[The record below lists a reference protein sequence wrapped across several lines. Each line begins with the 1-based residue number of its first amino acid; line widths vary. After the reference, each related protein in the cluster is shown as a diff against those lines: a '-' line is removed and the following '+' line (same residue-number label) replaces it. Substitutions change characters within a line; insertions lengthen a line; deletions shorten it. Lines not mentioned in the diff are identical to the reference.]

1 MELKTKYQY
10 TYFIYPYV
18 IKENKYTKYLLKL
31 LKDENCRLRIFRKEK
46 DLNLYSY
53 FSHRARNYMFSSFN
67 LSKTKLAKL
76 DELPLDTKAA
86 ILAKNPCT
94 IFEYTIKKDIQ
105 GKTSEKSGIFFK
117 IPKIEIIC
125 FNTGICFLCIKT
137 NIEESD
143 KFSDVLNFNYK
154 FRDINQEFGNM
165 NNYDNIRVQTDCFDD
180 VKYFK
185 EFIESLTGPATEAM
199 KLDIDTERFLTFSY
213 VCIDQENWNNTNEF
227 DQIRSSYMKYLNI
240 LPSDNSVNYSKEDM
254 KVISKWKYA
263 KLGVTK
269 QGVTLFSSSCDM
281 NNYTIFPQAFEEQYL
296 YTYILAVYTKINLT
310 KINLEFSQGTRI
322 KKTRKE
328 FIDFTQTLWINEVTL
343 EDTGSLFYQS
353 LKEVL
358 ELNTIYFDTKNK
370 YDILYKEM
378 NIETSAKNNV
388 AITIILIITLIIN
401 AINIIFLAKG

>member
-269 QGVTLFSSSCDM
+269 QGVTLFSSSYDM
-281 NNYTIFPQAFEEQYL
+281 NNYTIFPQQFEEQYL
-296 YTYILAVYTKINLT
+296 YTYILAMYTKIYLT
-310 KINLEFSQGTRI
+310 KINLEFRQGTGI

-328 FIDFTQTLWINEVTL
+328 FIKFTEDLWINEVTL

-401 AINIIFLAKG
+401 AINIIFLAN